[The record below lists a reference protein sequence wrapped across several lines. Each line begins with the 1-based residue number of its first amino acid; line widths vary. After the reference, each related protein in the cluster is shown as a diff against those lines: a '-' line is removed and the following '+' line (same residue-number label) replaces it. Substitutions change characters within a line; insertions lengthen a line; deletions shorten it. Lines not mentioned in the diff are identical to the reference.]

1 MAYQDDIRETFKEN
15 LQNIVTNSNVRV
27 STVLEQME
35 ERPPFAV
42 VVKVLDVKNVNP
54 LLDDYQ
60 FTVQILIDFYIKDD
74 KEGFFFTQT
83 RQQITDYLR
92 IYSKD
97 KSKLPQF
104 FGNENIVGMFLD
116 ESVNNI
122 TESSHQCFII
132 LRVIGSWD

>member
-15 LQNIVTNSNVRV
+15 LEKVVTNSNVRV
-27 STVLEQME
+27 ATVFNQDQ
-35 ERPPFAV
+35 ERPSKAV

-54 LLDDYQ
+54 FFDDYQ

-83 RQQITDYLR
+83 RDQITDYLR
-92 IYSKD
+92 IYLKD
-97 KSKLPQF
+97 KTKLPEF
-104 FGNENIVGMFLD
+104 FGNDNIVGMFLD

-122 TESSHQCFII
+122 TETSHQCFII